1 MKKFL
6 WPLDYV
12 LLPFVFAVVTAILIK
27 GVFSQIDFFSD
38 LLTNTKINYI
48 DDCLS
53 AVGSEYCGISGKY
66 FYSYEFPRP
75 PFLRNIFGHYYLEIF
90 EIRLYVLF
98 FEALLVA
105 YVCFRVR
112 GFMNLRNQ

>member
-1 MKKFL
+1 MKNFL

-27 GVFSQIDFFSD
+27 GVFSQIYFFSD

-48 DDCLS
+48 DD
-53 AVGSEYCGISGKY
+53 ISGKY
-66 FYSYEFPRP
+66 VYKYEFPRP
-75 PFLRNIFGHYYLEIF
+75 PFPRNLLGVYYPGIVEV
-90 EIRLYVLF
+90 RLYVLF

-105 YVCFRVR
+105 YVRFRVR
-112 GFMNLRNQ
+112 GFMDLRNQ